1 MPQDPTIELA
11 TLEESSQPL
20 LRWLHDLNVDS
31 PEQQTKAEDLLIST
45 RHAWKQADEKRREL
59 TRPLDDAKQ
68 RIIELFNP
76 YLNRLQT
83 AINILNRELTTYHQ
97 TLVALRLD
105 KEREAMET
113 QAVRMKEAEE
123 TGEVV
128 EPLTLPDV
136 PYVVK
141 TSRANL
147 GTVTYRDEW
156 QVQVVDAAKVPRDLC
171 EPSLPRIRA
180 RVKSGVTNI
189 PGVLVTKTF
198 VSVARN

>member
-1 MPQDPTIELA
+1 MSQDPTIELA
-11 TLEESSQPL
+11 SLEESSQPL

-31 PEQQTKAEDLLIST
+31 PQQQAKAEDLLIST

-128 EPLTLPDV
+128 EPLQLPDV
-136 PYVVK
+136 PLVVK

-171 EPSLPRIRA
+171 EPSLPQIRA